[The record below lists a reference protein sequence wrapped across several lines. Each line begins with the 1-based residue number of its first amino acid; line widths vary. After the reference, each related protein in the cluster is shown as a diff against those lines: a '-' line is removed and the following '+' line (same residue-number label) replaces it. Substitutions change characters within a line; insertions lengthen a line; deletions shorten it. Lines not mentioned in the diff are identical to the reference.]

1 MKKAKLMFSA
11 AVVAAFLFT
20 AIFIIS
26 SANAQPPRP
35 GHGFQPKV
43 KFEVNRTIQDNLL
56 KYNGREVVVHL
67 NSGKTLQ
74 GNVEAVGTHLLH
86 LEKLAGGRDYYDA
99 LIRIQDISAIE
110 ARARGDR

>member
-1 MKKAKLMFSA
+1 MKYK
-11 AVVAAFLFT
+11 
-20 AIFIIS
+20 
-26 SANAQPPRP
+26 
-35 GHGFQPKV
+35 GG
-43 KFEVNRTIQDNLL
+43 
-56 KYNGREVVVHL
+56 EVVVHL

-74 GNVEAVGTHLLH
+74 GYVEAAGTHLLH

>member
-1 MKKAKLMFSA
+1 MKKAKVILST
-11 AVVAAFLFT
+11 AVLATFLFT

-26 SANAQPPRP
+26 SANAQPPRS
-35 GHGFQPKV
+35 GHGFQQKA
-43 KFEVNRTIQDNLL
+43 KFEVNQTIKDNLL
-56 KYNGREVVVHL
+56 RHKGKEVVVHL

-74 GNVEAVGTHLLH
+74 GQVEAVGTHLLH

-110 ARARGDR
+110 ARVRGDR

>member
-1 MKKAKLMFSA
+1 MKKAKLMLSA
-11 AVVAAFLFT
+11 ASVTVFLFA

-43 KFEVNRTIQDNLL
+43 KFEVNRSIQDNLL